1 MLCRDL
7 KKVAEGPV
15 DSGSLCPCFNK
26 SVNPYLRSEILAT
39 LQVAPLITEH
49 SCKGMSKMKIYGIV
63 TQPRV

>member
-39 LQVAPLITEH
+39 LQVAPLYMEH
-49 SCKGMSKMKIYGIV
+49 SSGDV
-63 TQPRV
+63 